1 MADVNHEPE
10 VGSEEYDN
18 ALAEYNKVA
27 HKINRLT
34 DFNALSIGEQLDN
47 LWHDIDE
54 GKLDKTGKFYTSI
67 KSIKDKYPKPGT

>member
-1 MADVNHEPE
+1 MKYSINEPE
-10 VGSEEYDN
+10 EGS
-18 ALAEYNKVA
+18 AEYNAALEEYKKVA

-67 KSIKDKYPKPGT
+67 KVIKDKYPKPS